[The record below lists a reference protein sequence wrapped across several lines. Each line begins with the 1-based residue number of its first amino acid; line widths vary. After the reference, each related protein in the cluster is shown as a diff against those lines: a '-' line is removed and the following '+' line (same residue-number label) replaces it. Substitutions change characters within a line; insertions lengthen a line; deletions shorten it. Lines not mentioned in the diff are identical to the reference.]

1 MSTTEEEN
9 EQVRRPEVRITVN
22 EQFVVMTSHDVTGLE
37 IIEAAIAAGV
47 GIQLDFVL
55 SEVLP
60 NGEQR
65 IIPDDRRLQVKTGD
79 QFWAIPGD
87 DNS

>member
-1 MSTTEEEN
+1 MTTGQEAEPEGAGEIRISVN
-9 EQVRRPEVRITVN
+9 DQPVVLRRHN
-22 EQFVVMTSHDVTGLE
+22 VTGLE
-37 IIEAAIAAGV
+37 IKEAAIAVGV
-47 GIQLDFVL
+47 PIQLDFVL
-55 SEVLP
+55 SEVLS

-65 IIPDDRRLQVKTGD
+65 IIPDDRHLAIKTGD